1 MSNTT
6 APEPVLAAPMTVI
19 RRWQSGLILVG
30 IALLV
35 IGAITLLN
43 DVQPKDYVGIA
54 IWFLGALIIHDG
66 IASFAI
72 FGVSIL
78 LRRASRT
85 IPLVVIA
92 IIQGALAIGA
102 IFFVIVVPA
111 MLKKNIGSANSTI
124 LPLDYG
130 LNLVLF
136 YAGLA
141 VVTAVAIA
149 GYLVLARRQNARP
162 SISQD

>member
-1 MSNTT
+1 MSTVT
-6 APEPVLAAPMTVI
+6 ASPLQ
-19 RRWQSGLILVG
+19 RRWQTGLILFGV
-30 IALLV
+30 ALLV

-43 DVQPKDYVGIA
+43 DVSPKDYPGLA
-54 IWFLGALIIHDG
+54 IWFLGALVIHDG
-66 IASFAI
+66 IAAFAI

-78 LRRASRT
+78 MRRASRR
-85 IPLVVIA
+85 IPLGVIA

-111 MLKKNIGSANSTI
+111 MLKKDIGSANPTI

-141 VVTAVAIA
+141 IVTAAAIA
-149 GYLVLARRQNARP
+149 VYLVFARRQNARP
-162 SISQD
+162 SSSQD

>member
-1 MSNTT
+1 MSVTT
-6 APEPVLAAPMTVI
+6 TPEPVLAPSMTAT
-19 RRWQSGLILVG
+19 RRWQAGLILLG

-43 DVQPKDYVGIA
+43 DVAPKNYVGIA
-54 IWFLGALIIHDG
+54 IWFLGALVIHDG
-66 IASFAI
+66 IAAFAI

-78 LRRASRT
+78 LRRASLT
-85 IPLVVIA
+85 IPMVVIA

-102 IFFVIVVPA
+102 IVFVIVVPA
-111 MLKKNIGSANSTI
+111 MLKKDIGSANPSI
-124 LPLDYG
+124 LPLYYG

-141 VVTAVAIA
+141 VVTTVAIA
-149 GYLVLARRQNARP
+149 GYLFLARRQNARP
-162 SISQD
+162 SNSQD